1 MKAPLATHSI
11 LERAPRVLRMLLAA
25 ALLALVPLAGSAK
38 TAAPLAADP
47 VLEQRLMNLAAGL
60 RCLVCQNQSLAES
73 NAELAVDLRN
83 EMREQMQRGASDQ
96 DVVAYL
102 VARYGDFVLYRPPL
116 KASTLVLWSG
126 PAILLLFGIGLLLRT
141 LVRRRA
147 QIVPVPLSA
156 AARARA
162 QELLGTDG
170 MGEQS

>member
-1 MKAPLATHSI
+1 MKMSAASRLTF
-11 LERAPRVLRMLLAA
+11 ERARVTLRMLLAA
-25 ALLALVPLAGSAK
+25 ALIALVPLTGLAR

-83 EMREQMQRGASDQ
+83 EMREQMRRGASDQ
-96 DVVAYL
+96 DVIDYL

-116 KASTLVLWSG
+116 KASTLLLWFG
-126 PAILLLFGIGLLLRT
+126 PALLLLLGIGLLIRT
-141 LVRRRA
+141 LARRRMQA
-147 QIVPVPLSA
+147 VPAPLSA

-162 QELLGTDG
+162 QKLLGTDG
-170 MGEQS
+170 AEEPS